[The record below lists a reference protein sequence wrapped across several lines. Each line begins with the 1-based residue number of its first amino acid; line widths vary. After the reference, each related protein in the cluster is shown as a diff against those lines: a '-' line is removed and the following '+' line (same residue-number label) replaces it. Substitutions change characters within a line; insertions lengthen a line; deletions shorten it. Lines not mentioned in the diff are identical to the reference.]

1 MKKTDKTLPKIAL
14 LFCGGTIGMMP
25 DPETG
30 ALTPAQSGED
40 LLKQIPGLAEHCEID
55 VIQLFNIDSS
65 NMNPS
70 HWSQIADTIAK
81 KYKEYDG
88 FVVAQGT
95 DTMAYSASA
104 VSFALQ
110 GLNKP
115 VVFTG
120 SIVPMSELGADGRN
134 NLIYSCF
141 VATMDIAEV
150 CIVFGNKIVRGN
162 RAVKN
167 HESFVDVFDSPNYPL
182 LGEVE
187 RPIRLHQWHN
197 APGRSK
203 LKHHSSFEPRIEV
216 FRLFPGMPVATV
228 QSAIERGVRGIVI
241 QGFGPGNMPSNNE
254 LLPVLR
260 GAMSHG
266 ISVVVSSQMQKSVTN
281 LDSYEVGYQ
290 AKKAGAIS
298 AGDMSN
304 EATITKLMWALGQTT
319 DPAEVKR
326 LMETNIAGERS
337 E

>member
-1 MKKTDKTLPKIAL
+1 
-14 LFCGGTIGMMP
+14 MMP
-25 DPETG
+25 DPSTG
-30 ALTPAQSGED
+30 ALTPAKSGED
-40 LLKQIPGLAEHCEID
+40 LLKQIPRLAEHCEID
-55 VIQLFNIDSS
+55 VIHLFNIDSS
-65 NMNPS
+65 NMDPS
-70 HWSQIADTIAK
+70 HWTQIADTIAK
-81 KYKEYDG
+81 QYDKYDG

-110 GLNKP
+110 ELNKP

-150 CIVFGNKIVRGN
+150 CIVFGNKIVKGN

-187 RPIRLHQWHN
+187 RPIRLHQWHEVK
-197 APGRSK
+197 GIGK
-203 LKHHSSFEPRIEV
+203 LKVQSGFESQVEV
-216 FRLFPGMPVATV
+216 FRLFPGMSVAGV
-228 QSAIERGVRGIVI
+228 QNAIERGVRGIVI
-241 QGFGPGNMPSNNE
+241 QGFGPGNMPSNNS

-266 ISVVVSSQMQKSVTN
+266 ISVVISSQMDKSVTN
-281 LDSYEVGYQ
+281 LESYEVGYQ
-290 AKKAGAIS
+290 AKEAGAIS
-298 AGDMSN
+298 AGDMTN
-304 EATITKLMWALGQTT
+304 EATIAKLMWSLAQTDDT
-319 DPAEVKR
+319 AEVKR
-326 LMETNIAGERS
+326 LMESNIAGERS